1 MAKAFAGTDNL
12 ADGIAIGAANS
23 SDAVMK
29 ADEAEKLSYAKF
41 LKESQPKDLKETT
54 VMNVIEKYSE
64 QVSALEGSNLLS
76 GKISQL
82 KEMLLD
88 PSKDISGLGGF
99 FQGVKGQI
107 QGAFGLDGKLLD
119 RQKATGIVKFLQ
131 ARMVQ
136 DLLDEKGKTISDA
149 DRTLIKELLGNLE
162 STVSNR
168 ADIIELLNNV
178 QANLNNSMNEQKRLI
193 SIYDRRYSDRIEEL
207 DELKIQFNIPRQT
220 DVEQKDDATMLDP
233 SLIQPIG

>member
-1 MAKAFAGTDNL
+1 
-12 ADGIAIGAANS
+12 
-23 SDAVMK
+23 MK
-29 ADEAEKLSYAKF
+29 ADEAEELSYAEF

-168 ADIIELLNNV
+168 ADIIDLLRLTE
-178 QANLNNSMNEQKRLI
+178 ATSQKHAQMQ
-193 SIYDRRYSDRIEEL
+193 
-207 DELKIQFNIPRQT
+207 KNII
-220 DVEQKDDATMLDP
+220 DVL
-233 SLIQPIG
+233 

>member
-1 MAKAFAGTDNL
+1 
-12 ADGIAIGAANS
+12 
-23 SDAVMK
+23 
-29 ADEAEKLSYAKF
+29 
-41 LKESQPKDLKETT
+41 
-54 VMNVIEKYSE
+54 
-64 QVSALEGSNLLS
+64 
-76 GKISQL
+76 
-82 KEMLLD
+82 MLLD

-220 DVEQKDDATMLDP
+220 DV
-233 SLIQPIG
+233 